1 MYPSVM
7 VSHRDHNSDNST
19 SPDLD
24 MMTLYRSR
32 GLLDGRLEAD
42 LIHGILETNGIFSS
56 VAGRHV
62 FEVKVA
68 RADLKKAQRLIEV
81 ARASGEES

>member
-1 MYPSVM
+1 MA
-7 VSHRDHNSDNST
+7 SHRDHNSDNST

-56 VAGRHV
+56 VGVAGRHV

>member
-1 MYPSVM
+1 M
-7 VSHRDHNSDNST
+7 V
-19 SPDLD
+19 
-24 MMTLYRSR
+24 TLYRSQ

-42 LIHGILETNGIFSS
+42 LLHGILEANGIFSI

-68 RADLKKAQRLIEV
+68 REDLKKAQRLVEV